1 VQGLRD
7 RGTVTA
13 ETAVVLP
20 ALVVVLVLCLW
31 SVTVVGQQLRCI
43 DAARTGARAL
53 ARGEAP
59 AMAREAAQRAA
70 PDGATVTLRSVDGL
84 AVVEVRYSAGL
95 PGTGGPG
102 VQIGSRAVAAMEN
115 AVAGDTVAGDTV
127 AENAVAEDGG

>member
-1 VQGLRD
+1 MLAGGARPPPEAGRD

-53 ARGEAP
+53 ARGETSAVARAVAQQAAP
-59 AMAREAAQRAA
+59 A
-70 PDGATVTLRSVDGL
+70 GATVTLGSADGL
-84 AVVEVRYSAGL
+84 AVVEVRFSAGL
-95 PGTGGPG
+95 PGPG
-102 VQIGSRAVAAMEN
+102 WPSMQIGSRAVAAMED
-115 AVAGDTVAGDTV
+115 VVERGSP
-127 AENAVAEDGG
+127 

>member
-1 VQGLRD
+1 VAPGARPPPARGRD

-53 ARGEAP
+53 ARGEQP
-59 AMAREAAQRAA
+59 EEARAAAQRAA
-70 PDGATVTLRSVDGL
+70 PDGAHISLGTSDGL
-84 AVVEVRYSAGL
+84 AVVEVRFTARL
-95 PGTGGPG
+95 PGAGGPG
-102 VQIGSRAVAAMEN
+102 IQIGSRAVAAME
-115 AVAGDTVAGDTV
+115 D
-127 AENAVAEDGG
+127 DGAREGR

>member
-1 VQGLRD
+1 MFAGARPPPRRGGD
-7 RGTVTA
+7 GGTVTA

-53 ARGEAP
+53 ARGESS
-59 AMAREAAQRAA
+59 AMARTAAQQAA
-70 PDGATVTLRSVDGL
+70 PDGAIVTLHSADGL

-95 PGTGGPG
+95 PGPGGPS
-102 VQIGSRAVAAMEN
+102 VQIGSRAVAAVE
-115 AVAGDTVAGDTV
+115 
-127 AENAVAEDGG
+127 AEVEGRGP

>member
-1 VQGLRD
+1 VAGGARPPPARGLRD

-53 ARGEAP
+53 ARGEQPEA
-59 AMAREAAQRAA
+59 ARAAAQRAA
-70 PDGATVTLRSVDGL
+70 PDGATVTLRSADGL

-95 PGTGGPG
+95 PGASGPG
-102 VQIGSRAVAAMEN
+102 VEIGSRAVVAME
-115 AVAGDTVAGDTV
+115 D
-127 AENAVAEDGG
+127 AVAEDGG

>member
-1 VQGLRD
+1 VAGGARPPPARGRD

-53 ARGEAP
+53 ARGEQP
-59 AMAREAAQRAA
+59 AAARAAAQRAA
-70 PDGATVTLRSVDGL
+70 PHGAHITLGNADGL
-84 AVVEVRYSAGL
+84 AVVEVRFSAGL
-95 PGTGGPG
+95 PGSGGAG
-102 VQIGSRAVAAMEN
+102 IQIGSRAVASMED
-115 AVAGDTVAGDTV
+115 VGVG
-127 AENAVAEDGG
+127 EGR

>member
-1 VQGLRD
+1 MVPGGARPPPQR
-7 RGTVTA
+7 RREAGTVTA

-53 ARGEAP
+53 ARGETSAT
-59 AMAREAAQRAA
+59 ARAAAQRAA
-70 PDGATVTLRSVDGL
+70 PDGAIVILHSADGL

-95 PGTGGPG
+95 PGPGGPS
-102 VQIGSRAVAAMEN
+102 VQIGSRAVAAVEPE
-115 AVAGDTVAGDTV
+115 VV
-127 AENAVAEDGG
+127 GGGP

>member
-1 VQGLRD
+1 MLIGRE

-53 ARGEAP
+53 ARGEAS
-59 AMAREAAQRAA
+59 AAAGAAAQQAA
-70 PDGATVTLRSVDGL
+70 PDGAIVTLRVSAGL
-84 AVVEVRYSAGL
+84 AVVEVRYSATL
-95 PGTGGPG
+95 PGVGGPG
-102 VQIGSRAVAAMEN
+102 IQIGSRA
-115 AVAGDTVAGDTV
+115 AVATEEDVVVGDGW
-127 AENAVAEDGG
+127 